1 MNTKMNHLDIAIYI
15 DDLEESMYE
24 WDDSPASWLL
34 ELGKVQSIIKQLM
47 DDTSKEA
54 DKNKRVM
61 FAMLEYK
68 ARLIRECII
77 RRTQMEN

>member
-1 MNTKMNHLDIAIYI
+1 MKHSELSVYLKE
-15 DDLEESMYE
+15 LEESMYE

-34 ELGKVQSIIKQLM
+34 ELEKVQSIIKQLM

-61 FAMLEYK
+61 FAMPEYK
-68 ARLIRECII
+68 ARLIRQSII
-77 RRTQMEN
+77 RRNQMEN

>member
-1 MNTKMNHLDIAIYI
+1 MEHSELSIYLKE
-15 DDLEESMYE
+15 LEESMYE

-54 DKNKRVM
+54 NPTDRTLRTC
-61 FAMLEYK
+61 LELK
-68 ARLIRECII
+68 AREIRQSVI
-77 RRTQMEN
+77 RRNQMEN

>member
-1 MNTKMNHLDIAIYI
+1 MEHSELSIYLKE
-15 DDLEESMYE
+15 LEESMYE

-34 ELGKVQSIIKQLM
+34 ELEKVQSIIKQLM

-68 ARLIRECII
+68 ARLIRQSII
-77 RRTQMEN
+77 RRNRMEN